1 VVPDFRRR
9 AGERS
14 CSCDGHPERGANDL
28 WVIAPRYSPI
38 GRHRLSPIP
47 NVGQ

>member
-1 VVPDFRRR
+1 VDVVPDFHPR

-28 WVIAPRYSPI
+28 GVIGPSYSPI
-38 GRHRLSPIP
+38 
-47 NVGQ
+47 